1 MDLIKKRWL
10 ILITSCIVALS
21 IGALYAWS
29 AFATPMKLY
38 LEELTGHEIA
48 SLTIVFTIA
57 NAVGPVTMISGGF
70 INDKIGPKWVLV
82 IGGLLFGG
90 GMIGCGFCTSVS
102 GLILAYGGGV
112 GLGLGLIYGVIVS
125 NTVKFFPDRSGFAG
139 GLITACYGGS
149 SIIIP
154 IAANALYQA
163 YGITMAFKI
172 IGAVILIVVISSSFI
187 IQRCPADFSVER
199 TDAQVSSSPSVSR
212 EFNYRQMLATP
223 LFYLMLITM
232 TCGAFS
238 GMMIISQA
246 SSLSQELMGLTMER
260 AAIVVSFIA
269 LFNMLGRI
277 VSGII
282 SDKIGIV
289 NTMKIVFILL
299 ILANLCLTFASV
311 DTRILFYGGI
321 AGVGFSFGSIMGIYP
336 SFTAKQFG
344 RRNNSVNYGIMFI
357 GFAVAGLIG
366 PMAMNNIHTMTG
378 AYQMAFIVAAA
389 FAVTGGL
396 LTLVLNKIAR

>member
-1 MDLIKKRWL
+1 MDLMKKRWL

-21 IGALYAWS
+21 IGSLYAWS

-38 LEELTGHEIA
+38 LEELNGHEIA

-57 NAVGPVTMISGGF
+57 NAVGPITMISGGF

-82 IGGLLFGG
+82 IGGILFGG
-90 GMIGCGFCTSVS
+90 GMIGCGFSTSVT
-102 GLILAYGGGV
+102 GLIVAYGGGV
-112 GLGLGLIYGVIVS
+112 GLGLGLVYGVIVS

-154 IAANALYQA
+154 IVANALYSA

-172 IGAVILIVVISSSFI
+172 IGAVILVVVIGSSFI
-187 IQRCPADFSVER
+187 IQKCPAEFS
-199 TDAQVSSSPSVSR
+199 AGLSSSQSEMHVSRSR

-246 SSLSQELMGLTMER
+246 SSLSQELLGLTIEH

-269 LFNMLGRI
+269 LFNMLGRLI
-277 VSGII
+277 SGIV
-282 SDKIGIV
+282 SDKIGII
-289 NTMKIVFILL
+289 NTMKIVFIIL
-299 ILANLCLTFASV
+299 IIANISLTFTSSNLGL
-311 DTRILFYGGI
+311 LFYFGT
-321 AGVGFSFGSIMGIYP
+321 ACVGFSFGSIMGIYP
-336 SFTAKQFG
+336 SFTAQQFG
-344 RRNNSVNYGIMFI
+344 RQNNSVNYGIMFI

-366 PMAMNNIHTMTG
+366 PMAMNTIHQVTG
-378 AYQMAFIVAAA
+378 AYQLAFIIAIG
-389 FAVTGGL
+389 FAIVGEL
-396 LTLVLNKIAR
+396 LTIALKKISN

>member
-1 MDLIKKRWL
+1 
-10 ILITSCIVALS
+10 
-21 IGALYAWS
+21 
-29 AFATPMKLY
+29 
-38 LEELTGHEIA
+38 
-48 SLTIVFTIA
+48 
-57 NAVGPVTMISGGF
+57 
-70 INDKIGPKWVLV
+70 
-82 IGGLLFGG
+82 
-90 GMIGCGFCTSVS
+90 
-102 GLILAYGGGV
+102 
-112 GLGLGLIYGVIVS
+112 
-125 NTVKFFPDRSGFAG
+125 
-139 GLITACYGGS
+139 
-149 SIIIP
+149 
-154 IAANALYQA
+154 
-163 YGITMAFKI
+163 
-172 IGAVILIVVISSSFI
+172 
-187 IQRCPADFSVER
+187 
-199 TDAQVSSSPSVSR
+199 
-212 EFNYRQMLATP
+212 MLATP